1 MRSPM
6 TFKDHHREGR
16 IFAVRLIWSMVIVVG
31 LSLIL
36 VARMIWL
43 QGLQHDRYTTLSNKN
58 RVQTQAIA
66 PPRGLIFD
74 RNGVL
79 LADNQ
84 PDFSLALIPE
94 QVPDLGDTLAELA
107 TIVSLE
113 SSDIDRFR
121 RRLQS
126 PRRPWEPVPLRARL
140 TETEIARI
148 AVTQHAM
155 PGVRIDADPIR
166 HYPHGE
172 LLSHVLGYVN
182 RISAEDIEQM
192 DADEQANYSGTHY
205 AGRIGV
211 ERHYER
217 LLHGQ
222 AGYRKV
228 ETNARGRILRVLE
241 EIPPQPGQDLR
252 LQLDIRVQQAAWDA
266 LGERRGAVVAIDP
279 RDGGV
284 LAFVS
289 RPGFDPNLFVTGIS
303 HLDYA
308 GYRDDHDQP
317 LFNRALQGQYPPGS
331 TVKPL
336 IGLAGLQ
343 AGVTDWQRTIWD
355 PGFYRIEGEQR
366 VFRDWRRQGHGWVD
380 MHKAVMQSCDTYFYD
395 MGFRLGIDRMA
406 DFLARFSIGLRTGID
421 LPSEARGIMPSRE
434 WKRGAR
440 GQAWFHGDTINTS
453 IGQGYMLTTPLQ
465 LALSTAVLAR
475 QGIPVVPRVAQLV
488 PPAPTTEPAV
498 MSTPSHW
505 QRMTQAMVDVVHGSA
520 GTARLLSHGAQYRM
534 AGKSGTAQVF
544 SLANDEEYNAEEI
557 AERLRD
563 HALFIAFAP
572 ADNPAIAVAVLVD
585 SGGGGGSAA
594 GPVARAT
601 MDAWLL
607 DASGQLAVPPAGLPE
622 TVPATLGGPVT
633 AAMTVPAP
641 ETPDAP

>member
-16 IFAVRLIWSMVIVVG
+16 IFAVRLIWSMVIVV
-31 LSLIL
+31 LLTLVLI
-36 VARMIWL
+36 ARMIWL
-43 QGLQHDRYTTLSNKN
+43 QGIQHDRYTTLSNKN

-66 PPRGLIFD
+66 PPRGLIYD
-74 RNGVL
+74 RNGML

-94 QVPDLGDTLAELA
+94 QLPDLDGTLAELA
-107 TIVSLE
+107 TIVNLE
-113 SSDIDRFR
+113 SNDIDRFR

-166 HYPHGE
+166 HYPHGV
-172 LLSHVLGYVN
+172 LFSHVLGYVN
-182 RISAEDIEQM
+182 RISAEDIEEM

-303 HLDYA
+303 HL
-308 GYRDDHDQP
+308 
-317 LFNRALQGQYPPGS
+317 
-331 TVKPL
+331 
-336 IGLAGLQ
+336 
-343 AGVTDWQRTIWD
+343 
-355 PGFYRIEGEQR
+355 
-366 VFRDWRRQGHGWVD
+366 
-380 MHKAVMQSCDTYFYD
+380 
-395 MGFRLGIDRMA
+395 
-406 DFLARFSIGLRTGID
+406 
-421 LPSEARGIMPSRE
+421 
-434 WKRGAR
+434 
-440 GQAWFHGDTINTS
+440 
-453 IGQGYMLTTPLQ
+453 
-465 LALSTAVLAR
+465 
-475 QGIPVVPRVAQLV
+475 
-488 PPAPTTEPAV
+488 
-498 MSTPSHW
+498 
-505 QRMTQAMVDVVHGSA
+505 
-520 GTARLLSHGAQYRM
+520 
-534 AGKSGTAQVF
+534 
-544 SLANDEEYNAEEI
+544 
-557 AERLRD
+557 
-563 HALFIAFAP
+563 
-572 ADNPAIAVAVLVD
+572 
-585 SGGGGGSAA
+585 
-594 GPVARAT
+594 
-601 MDAWLL
+601 
-607 DASGQLAVPPAGLPE
+607 
-622 TVPATLGGPVT
+622 
-633 AAMTVPAP
+633 
-641 ETPDAP
+641 

>member
-6 TFKDHHREGR
+6 TFKDHHRESR
-16 IFAVRLIWSMVIVVG
+16 IFTVRLIWSALIVATLTLV
-31 LSLIL
+31 L
-36 VARMIWL
+36 VARMAWL
-43 QGLQHDRYTTLSNKN
+43 QAAQHDRYTTLSNQN

-66 PPRGLIFD
+66 PPRGLIYD
-74 RNGVL
+74 RDGTL
-79 LADNQ
+79 LAENQ

-94 QVPDLGDTLAELA
+94 QVPDLTATLNELAE
-107 TIVSLE
+107 IVNLDSH
-113 SSDIDRFR
+113 DIDRFR

-148 AVTQHAM
+148 AVAQHAM

-166 HYPHGE
+166 HYPHGA
-172 LLSHVLGYVN
+172 LFSHVLGYVN
-182 RISAEDIEQM
+182 RISAEDLDEM

-241 EIPPQPGQDLR
+241 EIPPQPGQDL
-252 LQLDIRVQQAAWDA
+252 QLHLDMRVQQAAWDA

-303 HLDYA
+303 HQNYA
-308 GYRDDHDQP
+308 NYRDDHDQP
-317 LFNRALQGQYPPGS
+317 LFNRALQGRYPPGS
-331 TVKPL
+331 TVKPI
-336 IGLAGLQ
+336 IGLAGLD
-343 AGVTDWQRTIWD
+343 AGVTDWQRRIWD
-355 PGFYRIEGEQR
+355 PGFYRIEGEER

-380 MHKAVMQSCDTYFYD
+380 MHKAMVQSCDTYFYD

-406 DFLARFSIGLRTGID
+406 AFLSRFFIGVRSGID
-421 LPSEARGIMPSRE
+421 LPSEARGILPSRE

-440 GQAWFHGDTINTS
+440 GQSWFHGDTINTS

-475 QGIPVVPRVAQLV
+475 QGVPVVPRVARLA
-488 PPAPTTEPAV
+488 PPAPPLAPTVLEDND
-498 MSTPSHW
+498 HW
-505 QRMTQAMVDVVHGSA
+505 QRMTRAMVDVVHGA
-520 GTARLLSHGAQYRM
+520 TGTARRVGQGSAYRI

-563 HALFIAFAP
+563 HALFVAFAP
-572 ADNPAIAVAVLVD
+572 ADEPAIAVAVLVENGG
-585 SGGGGGSAA
+585 SGGSSA

-607 DASGQLAVPPAGLPE
+607 SETGEYRLPPPGLPE
-622 TVPATLGGPVT
+622 IVPDTLGGPVIT
-633 AAMTVPAP
+633 DFPRTPQEDSRAP
-641 ETPDAP
+641 